1 MEDENVTL
9 HNKGNFEIQ
18 VKRHA
23 KSRFFA
29 FIASTSIAHE
39 EAHLTGVVGIP

>member
-1 MEDENVTL
+1 MEDENVTS
-9 HNKGNFEIQ
+9 HKKGHLRTTNQETCQKQI
-18 VKRHA
+18 
-23 KSRFFA
+23 FA